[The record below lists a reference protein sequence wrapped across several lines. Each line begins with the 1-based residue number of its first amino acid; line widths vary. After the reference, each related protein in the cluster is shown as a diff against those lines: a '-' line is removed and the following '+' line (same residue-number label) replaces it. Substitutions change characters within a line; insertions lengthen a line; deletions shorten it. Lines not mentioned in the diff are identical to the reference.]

1 MGVNLH
7 KLPTCEKL
15 AQSDNKFLSEGS
27 AQARLS
33 SARRSMEENHSVAA
47 NNIRVTSTDREV
59 KHVKGIVEQVPLHR
73 PIIHQ
78 AFPDSLVV

>member
-1 MGVNLH
+1 MLTIVCWVF
-7 KLPTCEKL
+7 KKKRP
-15 AQSDNKFLSEGS
+15 
-27 AQARLS
+27 
-33 SARRSMEENHSVAA
+33 VAA
-47 NNIRVTSTDREV
+47 NNIRVNSTDREV